1 MTLASHAAISQNQA
15 SGSLAACLKCC
26 SLWDHSQFFETQ
38 LILGTKPVGNSLGF
52 SRSKNSCAYPHVEQE
67 GVSGALQRSLTSQV
81 LVPLI
86 QRGSGMGTSFCS
98 KIVPAF

>member
-52 SRSKNSCAYPHVEQE
+52 RGAKTPVHILMWSRKESQE
-67 GVSGALQRSLTSQV
+67 HCRDLPPVKCLFLLFKEAVGWE
-81 LVPLI
+81 
-86 QRGSGMGTSFCS
+86 
-98 KIVPAF
+98 PAFVQK